1 MSNVIP
7 SSSSP
12 VVSTEITTALDV
24 YVPWTR
30 MTVPY
35 GASPEVAPRPPV
47 STVPD
52 MNTTDNILS
61 SDDDLRLCLRPAL
74 RYPCNQRRIRRAR
87 RLITARA
94 GGDSHLLAR
103 YRSAFNDYLAYVRF
117 TEGTVLSTKSIN
129 GYVFGWCEDPD
140 NCHLLV
146 YLSSMINEGPDI
158 CGEFEVIS
166 ADATS
171 YRDEPV
177 YVGNDMPIE
186 DVRAWAVDQP
196 GYEDIWVDRN
206 HRGWIAV
213 GFRSDAAER
222 QTELE
227 AEFPGV
233 GVVAVQVEHGQD
245 ELVELQREVFAVMQ
259 ANGMDPNGSVR
270 VPSGQVSA
278 YVGVLDETTL
288 EPLAEFAGRP
298 LCFKG
303 VDLSDAV
310 IDGPQ
315 PRSGDSWR
323 LLAVE
328 RTGDSYRTGAATTED
343 QYAALWAQSGVTA
356 APPPVDFDN
365 NIVIW
370 FGAVYGSGCE
380 IRMDDVIIYLD
391 RAIVHGEFVVPGNPG
406 SCNSD
411 ANPEAYLV
419 AVDRAR
425 LPQGPFAIQL
435 GATDPPAGVPEER
448 TLVAVDLS
456 ASGSTATDDQIG
468 TDPALFEAV
477 DEGYVIGAG
486 GIVEPGFPASYR
498 LDLDCNFEVI
508 GLSGQQTPQASA
520 LLRTPP
526 GRTPATPTAR
536 CS

>member
-1 MSNVIP
+1 LIK
-7 SSSSP
+7 
-12 VVSTEITTALDV
+12 AD
-24 YVPWTR
+24 
-30 MTVPY
+30 
-35 GASPEVAPRPPV
+35 
-47 STVPD
+47 
-52 MNTTDNILS
+52 
-61 SDDDLRLCLRPAL
+61 PA
-74 RYPCNQRRIRRAR
+74 
-87 RLITARA
+87 
-94 GGDSHLLAR
+94 
-103 YRSAFNDYLAYVRF
+103 F
-117 TEGTVLSTKSIN
+117 
-129 GYVFGWCEDPD
+129 
-140 NCHLLV
+140 
-146 YLSSMINEGPDI
+146 
-158 CGEFEVIS
+158 
-166 ADATS
+166 

-177 YVGNDMPIE
+177 YVGNEMPID

-196 GYEDIWVDRN
+196 GYGDIWVDRD

-245 ELVELQREVFAVMQ
+245 ELSELQRDVFAVMQ
-259 ANGMDPNGSVR
+259 ANGMDPNGSAS
-270 VPSGQVSA
+270 VPSGQVSV

-298 LCFKG
+298 VCFDG
-303 VDLSDAV
+303 VDPADAV

-315 PRSGDSWR
+315 PTSGDGWR
-323 LLAVE
+323 LLAAE

-343 QYAALWAQSGVTA
+343 QYAALWTQSGVTA
-356 APPPVDFDN
+356 ARPPVDFDN
-365 NIVIW
+365 EIVIW

-380 IRMDDVIIYLD
+380 IRMDDVIIDLD
-391 RAIVHGEFVVPGNPG
+391 RAIVHGNFVVPGNPG

-411 ANPEAYLV
+411 ANSQAYLV

-468 TDPALFEAV
+468 TDPALVDAV
-477 DEGYVIGAG
+477 DEGYVIAAG
-486 GIVEPGFPASYR
+486 GIVEPGYPASYR
-498 LDLDCNFEVI
+498 LDLDCEFEVI
-508 GLSGQQTPQASA
+508 GLINGIVWSANTPRISSPPNPAWTDASDA
-520 LLRTPP
+520 DGKLLVEILLTEDPP
-526 GRTPATPTAR
+526 GLTLTANGHTESYSPAPRDATSNCP
-536 CS
+536 

>member
-1 MSNVIP
+1 MSMGNFRWWGVGLFGVLLALAGCGDPDDAMRSGEP
-7 SSSSP
+7 SSDSVASESSSP
-12 VVSTEITTALDV
+12 STEPPPDGGEQVGDGDL
-24 YVPWTR
+24 
-30 MTVPY
+30 PY
-35 GASPEVAPRPPV
+35 G
-47 STVPD
+47 
-52 MNTTDNILS
+52 
-61 SDDDLRLCLRPAL
+61 
-74 RYPCNQRRIRRAR
+74 
-87 RLITARA
+87 
-94 GGDSHLLAR
+94 LAR
-103 YRSAFNDYLAYVRF
+103 
-117 TEGTVLSTKSIN
+117 
-129 GYVFGWCEDPD
+129 
-140 NCHLLV
+140 
-146 YLSSMINEGPDI
+146 

-166 ADATS
+166 ADSAF

-177 YVGNDMPIE
+177 YVGNEMPID
-186 DVRAWAVDQP
+186 DVRAWAADQP
-196 GYEDIWVDRN
+196 GYEDIWIDRD

-222 QTELE
+222 QSELE

-245 ELVELQREVFAVMQ
+245 ELVELQRDVFAVMQ
-259 ANGMDPNGSVR
+259 ANGMDPNGSVS

-298 LCFKG
+298 VCFEG
-303 VDLSDAV
+303 VDPTDAV

-315 PRSGDSWR
+315 PTAGDGWR

-356 APPPVDFDN
+356 ARPPVDFDN
-365 NIVIW
+365 EIVIW

-380 IRMDDVIIYLD
+380 IRMDDVIIDLD
-391 RAIVHGEFVVPGNPG
+391 RAVVHGDFVVPGNPG
-406 SCNSD
+406 GCRSD

-425 LPQGPFAIQL
+425 LPRGPFAIQL

-448 TLVAVDLS
+448 TLVTVDLS

-468 TDPALFEAV
+468 TDPALFAAV

-486 GIVEPGFPASYR
+486 GIIEPGFPASYR
-498 LDLDCNFEVI
+498 LDLQCDFELI
-508 GLSGQQTPQASA
+508 GPINGIVWTADTPRISSPPDPAWTDASDA
-520 LLRTPP
+520 DGTVLVEILLTENPP
-526 GRTPATPTAR
+526 GLTLTANGHTESYGPASLGATSSCP
-536 CS
+536 